1 MKLLDHPDEFKTGI
15 RTLLLVLRNKDG
27 AASGPVKKMVS
38 YSHEEFDEVVTSL
51 LSFAATTPGGYRL
64 YGSVDSRDFRAAQR
78 EFSLRKVNV
87 DFTPEAIRFYRD
99 LKNQWMGSLSQNS
112 ARASKLFLFDVDD
125 PSEVAK
131 KEVEDSI
138 KGAHLL
144 LKEVE
149 DSIKGAHLFIDDTAP
164 SPLIYSYQTKNGWHV
179 ITRPFDVGALPPP
192 VRGMCKTNAMML
204 WGF

>member
-1 MKLLDHPDEFKTGI
+1 VKLLDHPDEFKTGI

-27 AASGPVKKMVS
+27 AASGPVKKMIS

-51 LSFAATTPGGYRL
+51 VAFAATTPGGYRL

-125 PSEVAK
+125 PSEAAR
-131 KEVEDSI
+131 KEVADSI
-138 KGAHLL
+138 KMAHLADPI
-144 LKEVE
+144 V
-149 DSIKGAHLFIDDTAP
+149 GDTAP
-164 SPLIYSYQTKNGWHV
+164 SPIIHSYQTKNGWHI
-179 ITRPFDVGALPPP
+179 ITKPFNPHLLPQSHQEM
-192 VRGMCKTNAMML
+192 RKTNAMML